1 MKKKLVAIFALILV
15 FSVSVLALAA
25 CEEEDESQRVIPDF
39 ELYHGER
46 YLKEYTYYKTAV
58 YVYNE
63 ERETYLPTSVD
74 WDENGVYG
82 DDALINFDY
91 AYWYRD
97 GRLQSEKWNGILLKG
112 KEYVRAL
119 GETVTISMSD
129 MSFDGTLE
137 PMPVIF
143 YDFRTGKAY
152 LQLNLTDE
160 EEESIFLK
168 DFMGIYYNS
177 PNERSDGS
185 FMLKFWTKPTEIA
198 GKKYQMHFWY
208 RADLEPGDTDWS
220 DSLNGG
226 NVL

>member
-46 YLKEYTYYKTAV
+46 YLKEYTYYYTEI

-137 PMPVIF
+137 PTPVIF
-143 YDFRTGKAY
+143 YDFTTGTAY

>member
-46 YLKEYTYYKTAV
+46 YLKEYTYYYTEI

-137 PMPVIF
+137 PTPVIF

-152 LQLNLTDE
+152 LQLNLTDA
-160 EEESIFLK
+160 EEESIFLQA
-168 DFMGIYYNS
+168 FMGIDYNS

>member
-58 YVYNE
+58 YVYDE

-97 GRLQSEKWNGILLKG
+97 GRLQSEEWNGILLKG

-119 GETVTISMSD
+119 GETLTISMSD

-137 PMPVIF
+137 PTPVIF
-143 YDFRTGKAY
+143 YDFTTGTAE
-152 LQLNLTDE
+152 LWFNPEDE
-160 EEESIFLK
+160 ESFFLQ
-168 DFMGIYYNS
+168 DTIRINYNR
-177 PNERSDGS
+177 PNEKGDGC
-185 FMLKFWTKPTEIA
+185 FDLKIWTKPTEIA
-198 GKKYQMHFWY
+198 GKKYQMNFRY

>member
-97 GRLQSEKWNGILLKG
+97 GRLQSEEWNGIFLKG

-119 GETVTISMSD
+119 GETLTISMSD

-137 PMPVIF
+137 PTPVIF
-143 YDFRTGKAY
+143 YDFTTGTAE
-152 LQLNLTDE
+152 LWFNPEDE
-160 EEESIFLK
+160 ESFFLQ
-168 DFMGIYYNS
+168 DTIRINYNR
-177 PNERSDGS
+177 PNEKGDGG
-185 FMLKFWTKPTEIA
+185 FELKIGTTPTEIA
-198 GKKYQMHFWY
+198 GKKYKMIFRY

>member
-1 MKKKLVAIFALILV
+1 MKKKLVAIFTLILV

-25 CEEEDESQRVIPDF
+25 CEEEDESPKVLSDF

-97 GRLQSEKWNGILLKG
+97 GRLQSEEWNGILLKG

-137 PMPVIF
+137 PTPVIF
-143 YDFRTGKAY
+143 YDFTTGTAY

-160 EEESIFLK
+160 EEESIFLHIL
-168 DFMGIYYNS
+168 MTIEYYKA
-177 PNERSDGS
+177 NERGDGC
-185 FMLKFWTKPTEIA
+185 FELKIWTKPTEIA
-198 GKKYQMHFWY
+198 GKKYQMNFRY
-208 RADLEPGDTDWS
+208 RADLELGDSDWS

>member
-1 MKKKLVAIFALILV
+1 MQAT
-15 FSVSVLALAA
+15 VLALAA

-46 YLKEYTYYKTAV
+46 YLKEYTYYYTEI

>member
-1 MKKKLVAIFALILV
+1 MKKKLVATFALILV

-97 GRLQSEKWNGILLKG
+97 GRLQSEEWNGILLKG

-137 PMPVIF
+137 PTPVIF
-143 YDFRTGKAY
+143 YDFTTGTAE
-152 LQLNLTDE
+152 LWFNPEDE
-160 EEESIFLK
+160 ESFFLQ
-168 DFMGIYYNS
+168 DTIRINYNR
-177 PNERSDGS
+177 PNEKGDGC
-185 FMLKFWTKPTEIA
+185 FDLKIWTKPTEIA

>member
-15 FSVSVLALAA
+15 FSVSVLAFAA

-46 YLKEYTYYKTAV
+46 YLKEYTYYYTEI

>member
-97 GRLQSEKWNGILLKG
+97 GRLQSEEWNGILLKG

-137 PMPVIF
+137 PTPVIF
-143 YDFRTGKAY
+143 YDFTTGTAE
-152 LQLNLTDE
+152 LWFNPEDE
-160 EEESIFLK
+160 ESFFLQ
-168 DFMGIYYNS
+168 DTIRINYNR
-177 PNERSDGS
+177 PNEKGDGG
-185 FMLKFWTKPTEIA
+185 FELKIGTTPTEIA
-198 GKKYQMHFWY
+198 GKKYKMIFRY

>member
-25 CEEEDESQRVIPDF
+25 CEEEDESPKVLSDF

-46 YLKEYTYYKTAV
+46 YLKEYTYRYTAI

-63 ERETYLPTSVD
+63 ERETYLPVSIN
-74 WDENGVYG
+74 WDGNSERRVP
-82 DDALINFDY
+82 DDLKNFDY

-97 GRLQSEKWNGILLKG
+97 GRLQSEEWNGILLKG

-119 GETVTISMSD
+119 GETLTISMSD

-137 PMPVIF
+137 PTPVIF
-143 YDFRTGKAY
+143 YDFTTGTAH
-152 LQLNLTDE
+152 LLFNPEDE
-160 EEESIFLK
+160 ESFFLQDSIR
-168 DFMGIYYNS
+168 INYNR
-177 PNERSDGS
+177 PNEKGDGG
-185 FMLKFWTKPTEIA
+185 FELKIGTTPTEIA
-198 GKKYQMHFWY
+198 GKKYKMIFYY
-208 RADLEPGDTDWS
+208 RAELEPGDTDWS

>member
-97 GRLQSEKWNGILLKG
+97 GRLQSEEWNGIFLKG

-137 PMPVIF
+137 PTPVIF
-143 YDFRTGKAY
+143 YDFTTGTAH
-152 LQLNLTDE
+152 LLFNPEDE
-160 EEESIFLK
+160 ESFFLQDSIR
-168 DFMGIYYNS
+168 INYNR
-177 PNERSDGS
+177 PNEKGDGG
-185 FMLKFWTKPTEIA
+185 FELKIGTTPTEIA
-198 GKKYQMHFWY
+198 GKKYKMIFRY

-226 NVL
+226 KVL

>member
-1 MKKKLVAIFALILV
+1 MKKKLVATFALILV

-46 YLKEYTYYKTAV
+46 YLKEYTYHYTEI

-63 ERETYLPTSVD
+63 ERETYLPVSTN
-74 WDENGVYG
+74 WEENSERGVP
-82 DDALINFDY
+82 DDLKNFDY
-91 AYWYRD
+91 VYWYRD
-97 GRLQSEKWNGILLKG
+97 GRLQSEEWNGIFLKG

-137 PMPVIF
+137 PTPVIF
-143 YDFRTGKAY
+143 YDFTTGTAE
-152 LQLNLTDE
+152 LWFNPEDE
-160 EEESIFLK
+160 ESFFLQ
-168 DFMGIYYNS
+168 DTIRINYNR
-177 PNERSDGS
+177 PNEKGDGC
-185 FMLKFWTKPTEIA
+185 FDLKIWTKPTEIA

-208 RADLEPGDTDWS
+208 RAELEPGDTDWS

>member
-46 YLKEYTYYKTAV
+46 YLKEYTYYYTEI

-143 YDFRTGKAY
+143 YDFFTGTAY

>member
-46 YLKEYTYYKTAV
+46 YLKEYTYYYTEI

-143 YDFRTGKAY
+143 YDFFTGTAK

-208 RADLEPGDTDWS
+208 RAELEPGDTDWS
-220 DSLNGG
+220 YSLNGG

>member
-1 MKKKLVAIFALILV
+1 MKKKLVAIFTLILI
-15 FSVSVLALAA
+15 FSLSVLALAA
-25 CEEEDESQRVIPDF
+25 CEEEDESPKVFSDF

-97 GRLQSEKWNGILLKG
+97 GRLQSEEWNGILLKG

-137 PMPVIF
+137 PTPVIF
-143 YDFRTGKAY
+143 YDFTTGTAY

-160 EEESIFLK
+160 EEESIFLHIL
-168 DFMGIYYNS
+168 MTIEYYKA
-177 PNERSDGS
+177 NERGDGC
-185 FMLKFWTKPTEIA
+185 FELKIWTKPTEIA
-198 GKKYQMHFWY
+198 GKKYQMNFRY
-208 RADLEPGDTDWS
+208 RADLEPGDSDWS

>member
-25 CEEEDESQRVIPDF
+25 CEVEDESQRVIPDF

-97 GRLQSEKWNGILLKG
+97 GRLQSEEWNGILLKG

-119 GETVTISMSD
+119 GKTVTISMSD

-137 PMPVIF
+137 PTPVIF
-143 YDFRTGKAY
+143 YDFTTGTAY

-160 EEESIFLK
+160 EEESIFLHIL
-168 DFMGIYYNS
+168 MTIEYYKA
-177 PNERSDGS
+177 NERGDGC
-185 FMLKFWTKPTEIA
+185 FELKIWTKPTEIA
-198 GKKYQMHFWY
+198 GKKYQMNFRY
-208 RADLEPGDTDWS
+208 RADLEPGDSDWS

>member
-15 FSVSVLALAA
+15 FSVSILALAA

-97 GRLQSEKWNGILLKG
+97 GRLQSEEWNGILLKG

-137 PMPVIF
+137 PTPVIF
-143 YDFRTGKAY
+143 YDFTTGTAE
-152 LQLNLTDE
+152 LLFNPEDE
-160 EEESIFLK
+160 ESFFFQDTIR
-168 DFMGIYYNS
+168 INYNR
-177 PNERSDGS
+177 PNEKGDGC
-185 FMLKFWTKPTEIA
+185 FDLQIWTKPTEIA
-198 GKKYQMHFWY
+198 GKKYQMNFWY
-208 RADLEPGDTDWS
+208 RAELEPGDTDWS

>member
-25 CEEEDESQRVIPDF
+25 CEEEDESPKVLSDF

-46 YLKEYTYYKTAV
+46 YLKEYTYHYTEI

-63 ERETYLPTSVD
+63 ERETYLPVSIN
-74 WDENGVYG
+74 WDGNSERRVP
-82 DDALINFDY
+82 DDLKNFDY
-91 AYWYRD
+91 VYWYRD
-97 GRLQSEKWNGILLKG
+97 GRLQSEEWNGIFLKG

-119 GETVTISMSD
+119 GETLTISMSD

-137 PMPVIF
+137 PTPVIF
-143 YDFRTGKAY
+143 YDFTTGTAE
-152 LQLNLTDE
+152 LLFNPEDE
-160 EEESIFLK
+160 ESFFFQDTIR
-168 DFMGIYYNS
+168 INYNR
-177 PNERSDGS
+177 PNEKGDGC
-185 FMLKFWTKPTEIA
+185 FDLQIWTKPTEIA
-198 GKKYQMHFWY
+198 GKKYQMNFWY
-208 RADLEPGDTDWS
+208 RAELEPGDTDWS

>member
-1 MKKKLVAIFALILV
+1 MKKKLVATFALILV

-97 GRLQSEKWNGILLKG
+97 GRLQSEEWNGILLKG

-137 PMPVIF
+137 PTPVIF
-143 YDFRTGKAY
+143 YDFTTGTAH
-152 LQLNLTDE
+152 LLFNPEDE
-160 EEESIFLK
+160 ESFFLQDSIR
-168 DFMGIYYNS
+168 INYNR
-177 PNERSDGS
+177 PNEKGDGG
-185 FMLKFWTKPTEIA
+185 FELKIGTTPTEIA
-198 GKKYQMHFWY
+198 GKKYKMIFRY

-226 NVL
+226 KVL

>member
-25 CEEEDESQRVIPDF
+25 CEVEDESQRVIPDF

-46 YLKEYTYYKTAV
+46 YLKEYTYRYTAI

-97 GRLQSEKWNGILLKG
+97 GRLQSEEWNGILLKG

-129 MSFDGTLE
+129 MSFEGTLE
-137 PMPVIF
+137 PTPVIF
-143 YDFRTGKAY
+143 YDFTTGTAY

-160 EEESIFLK
+160 EEESIFLHIL
-168 DFMGIYYNS
+168 MTIEYYKA
-177 PNERSDGS
+177 NERGDGC
-185 FMLKFWTKPTEIA
+185 FELKIWTKPTEIA
-198 GKKYQMHFWY
+198 GKKYQMNFRY
-208 RADLEPGDTDWS
+208 RADLEPGDSDWS

>member
-25 CEEEDESQRVIPDF
+25 CEVEDESQRVIPDF

-46 YLKEYTYYKTAV
+46 YLKEYTYRYTAI

-119 GETVTISMSD
+119 GETLTISMSD

-137 PMPVIF
+137 PTPVIF
-143 YDFRTGKAY
+143 YDFTTGTAH
-152 LQLNLTDE
+152 LLFNPEDE
-160 EEESIFLK
+160 ESFFLQDSIR
-168 DFMGIYYNS
+168 INYNR
-177 PNERSDGS
+177 PNERSDGG
-185 FMLKFWTKPTEIA
+185 FELKIGTTPTEIA
-198 GKKYQMHFWY
+198 GKKYKMIFHY
-208 RADLEPGDTDWS
+208 RAELEPGDTDWS

>member
-97 GRLQSEKWNGILLKG
+97 GRLQSEEWNGILLKG

-143 YDFRTGKAY
+143 YDFTTGTAH
-152 LQLNLTDE
+152 LLFNPEDE
-160 EEESIFLK
+160 ESFFLQDSIR
-168 DFMGIYYNS
+168 INYNR
-177 PNERSDGS
+177 PNEKGDGG
-185 FMLKFWTKPTEIA
+185 FELKIGTTPTEIA
-198 GKKYQMHFWY
+198 GKKYKMIFYY
-208 RADLEPGDTDWS
+208 RAELEPGDTDWS

>member
-46 YLKEYTYYKTAV
+46 YLKEYTYYYTEI